1 MGIRK
6 KILLYFSLTTITL
19 TGVTLF
25 LIYILSYE
33 FREEEFQQRQK
44 EKIKTTLFF
53 LSEIKSADK
62 NLTEAFNRLTI
73 HELLNEKLLIFDHNK
88 ELIYSSIDDT
98 PVPYSENILNKL
110 TSQNVW
116 FEGKDN
122 LYDVVGLYFQNAGNT
137 YYGIS
142 KALDRF
148 GYSKLNYLKYVLL
161 IAFIIITVIVIF
173 IAYFLSKKITDPLI
187 SLTKQIGNYNFEIE
201 NIPLVVK
208 QTKNE
213 IAILAEQFNK
223 LMKRLNEV
231 FSFQKHAIH
240 HISHELKTPISILV
254 SNFEKIENETDETKI
269 KALIKNQKEDTRNL
283 SEIINALL
291 EFTKVETGGNVKN
304 NFIRID
310 ELIFDIAGKLNIL
323 YPDFKYQ
330 IEYTNT
336 FHENQLTVSG
346 NARLLKAALT
356 NLMQN
361 CIQYSNNNKAKII
374 IDNTYSKLVVTFEN
388 EGSIINKA
396 EEPFIFKQFFRG
408 ENSRNKRGFGLG
420 LAFVAKI
427 IILHEGFITYKSI
440 NENKNIFTI
449 TLPLS

>member
-53 LSEIKSADK
+53 LSEIKNADK

-98 PVPYSENILNKL
+98 PVPYSEIILNKL
-110 TSQNVW
+110 TPQNVW

-161 IAFIIITVIVIF
+161 LAFIIITVIVIF
-173 IAYFLSKKITDPLI
+173 IAYFLSKKITEPLI
-187 SLTKQIGNYNFEIE
+187 SLTKQIGNYNFETE

-240 HISHELKTPISILV
+240 HISHELKTPISVLV

-269 KALIKNQKEDTRNL
+269 KALIKNQKEDTKNL

-291 EFTKVETGGNVKN
+291 EFTKVETGENVKN

-310 ELIFDIAGKLNIL
+310 ELIFDIADKLNIL

-336 FHENQLTVSG
+336 LHENQLTVLG

-361 CIQYSNNNKAKII
+361 CIQYSSNNKAKII
-374 IDNTYSKLVVTFEN
+374 IDNSSNNLLVTFEN
-388 EGSIINKA
+388 DGSIINKA
-396 EEPFIFKQFFRG
+396 EEPFIFNQFFRG

-420 LAFVAKI
+420 LAFVSKI

-440 NENKNIFTI
+440 NENRNIFTI
-449 TLPLS
+449 SLPLS

>member
-25 LIYILSYE
+25 LIYILSSE

-53 LSEIKSADK
+53 LSEIKNADK

-98 PVPYSENILNKL
+98 PIPYSENILNKL
-110 TSQNVW
+110 TPQNVW

-161 IAFIIITVIVIF
+161 LAFIIITVIVVF
-173 IAYFLSKKITDPLI
+173 IAYFLSKKITEPLI
-187 SLTKQIGNYNFEIE
+187 SLTKQIGNYNFETE

-240 HISHELKTPISILV
+240 HISHELKTPISVLV

-269 KALIKNQKEDTRNL
+269 KALIKNQKEDTKNL

-291 EFTKVETGGNVKN
+291 EFTKVETGENVKN

-310 ELIFDIAGKLNIL
+310 ELIFDIADKLNIL

-336 FHENQLTVSG
+336 LHENQLTVLG

-374 IDNTYSKLVVTFEN
+374 IDNSSNNLLVTFEN
-388 EGSIINKA
+388 DGSIINKA
-396 EEPFIFKQFFRG
+396 EEPFIFNQFFRG

-420 LAFVAKI
+420 LAFVSKI

-440 NENKNIFTI
+440 NENRNIFTI
-449 TLPLS
+449 SLPLS

>member
-25 LIYILSYE
+25 LIYILSSE

-53 LSEIKSADK
+53 LSEIKNADK

-98 PVPYSENILNKL
+98 PIPYSENILNKL

-291 EFTKVETGGNVKN
+291 EFTKVETGENVKN

-310 ELIFDIAGKLNIL
+310 ELIFDIADKLNIL

-336 FHENQLTVSG
+336 LHENQLTVLG

-361 CIQYSNNNKAKII
+361 CIQYSSNNKAKII
-374 IDNTYSKLVVTFEN
+374 IDNSSNNLLVTFEN
-388 EGSIINKA
+388 DGSIINKA
-396 EEPFIFKQFFRG
+396 EEPFIFNQFFRG

-420 LAFVAKI
+420 LAFVSKI

-440 NENKNIFTI
+440 NENRNIFTI
-449 TLPLS
+449 SLPLS